1 MSFRLDGRVALIT
14 GASSGFGA
22 HFARLYAKAGAKVV
36 LGARRVDR
44 IEALAAEIGADALAV
59 TLDVGDEAS
68 TIAAYDAAEA
78 RFGTVDTIVANA
90 GISHAG
96 RATDVTVE
104 GLRQLLD
111 ANFLGAY
118 LTVREG
124 AKRLIAAGSR
134 EKGNGRA
141 IVIGSITAHLTG
153 QGDSAYAASKAGVAH
168 LGRNLAREWVRQGIN
183 VNVIQPGYV
192 QTEIAGDWFQT
203 DGGAHQI
210 ASFHRKRMMTIEAL
224 DPMMLYFASD
234 ASAAVTGAVI
244 DVDDGQSL

>member
-1 MSFRLDGRVALIT
+1 MAFRLDGRVALIT

-22 HFARLYAKAGAKVV
+22 HFARLYANAGAKVV
-36 LGARRVDR
+36 LGARRVER
-44 IEALAAEIGADALAV
+44 VEALAAEIGANALAV
-59 TLDVGDEAS
+59 ALDVGDEAS

-90 GISHAG
+90 GMSHSG
-96 RATDVTVE
+96 RATEVSVE

-124 AKRLIAAGSR
+124 AKRLIAGGSR
-134 EKGNGRA
+134 ESGKGRA
-141 IVIGSITAHLTG
+141 IIIGSITAHLTG
-153 QGDSAYAASKAGVAH
+153 HGDSAYAASKAGVAH

-192 QTEIAGDWFQT
+192 QTEIAGDWFET
-203 DGGAHQI
+203 EGGAKQI
-210 ASFHRKRMMTIEAL
+210 AAFHRKRMMGITAL
-224 DPMMLYFASD
+224 DPMMLYFAAD
-234 ASAAVTGAVI
+234 VSAQVTGAVI

>member
-1 MSFRLDGRVALIT
+1 MAFRLDGRVALIT

-22 HFARLYAKAGAKVV
+22 HFARLYAEAGAKVV
-36 LGARRVDR
+36 LGARRVER
-44 IEALAAEIGADALAV
+44 VEALAAEIGADALAV
-59 TLDVGDEAS
+59 ALDVGDEAS

-90 GISHAG
+90 GMSHGG
-96 RATDVTVE
+96 RATDVSAE

-124 AKRLIAAGSR
+124 AKRLIAAGAR
-134 EKGNGRA
+134 ESGKGRA
-141 IVIGSITAHLTG
+141 IIVGSITAHLTG
-153 QGDSAYAASKAGVAH
+153 HGDSAYAASKAGVAH

-192 QTEIAGDWFQT
+192 QTEIAGDWFET
-203 DGGAHQI
+203 EGGAKQI
-210 ASFHRKRMMTIEAL
+210 AGFHRKRMMGITAL

-234 ASAAVTGAVI
+234 ASAQVTGAVI

>member
-36 LGARRVDR
+36 LGARRVER
-44 IEALAAEIGADALAV
+44 VEALAAEIGADALAV
-59 TLDVGDEAS
+59 ALDVGDEAS

-78 RFGTVDTIVANA
+78 GFGTIDTIVANA
-90 GISHAG
+90 GMSHAG
-96 RATDVTVE
+96 RATEVSVE
-104 GLRQLLD
+104 GLRQLID

-118 LTVREG
+118 LTLREG
-124 AKRLIAAGSR
+124 AKRLMAAGSR
-134 EKGNGRA
+134 ESGRGRA
-141 IVIGSITAHLTG
+141 IIIGSITSHLTG

-203 DGGAHQI
+203 EGGAKQI
-210 ASFHRKRMMTIEAL
+210 AAFHRKRMMDITAL
-224 DPMMLYFASD
+224 DPLMLYFASD
-234 ASAAVTGAVI
+234 ASAQVTGGVI